1 MLRKLLFT
9 IGIIL
14 SANLLVFSQ
23 SGALKG
29 KVLDKTTR
37 EPLPFVNI
45 VVEVGGTNVGGS
57 ASDFDG
63 AFMIKPIPP
72 GKYDVK
78 ATYIGYKPTMYK
90 GVTIAADNIQFLDIE
105 MESTAQ
111 LLETFEVIDYKVPLI
126 SKDQTTSGASV
137 TSEEIAKMPNRSA
150 NSIASTVG
158 GVFSADGERGRV
170 RGARE
175 DATVMYIDGIRVQ
188 GYSNLPASSIE
199 QVDVVLGGVPA
210 QYGDATGGIINVT
223 TKGPSRTFGAGVE
236 METSEFLDAFGYN
249 RVGLNING
257 PLFSKKDENGKRTTS
272 LLGFF
277 IAGDFNY
284 NQDGRPISSDIYK
297 AKDDYLRSIED
308 NPLRPAPEGAG
319 TYPNVLVY
327 AKKRASK
334 N

>member
-9 IGIIL
+9 LGIIL

-29 KVLDKTTR
+29 KVLDKATR

-63 AFMIKPIPP
+63 NFMIKPIPP

-78 ATYIGYKPTMYK
+78 ATYVGYKPTMYK
-90 GVTIAADNIQFLDIE
+90 GVTIIADQIQFLDIE

-126 SKDQTTSGASV
+126 SKDQTTSGGSV

-158 GVFSADGERGRV
+158 GVFSDRK
-170 RGARE
+170 
-175 DATVMYIDGIRVQ
+175 
-188 GYSNLPASSIE
+188 S
-199 QVDVVLGGVPA
+199 VV
-210 QYGDATGGIINVT
+210 
-223 TKGPSRTFGAGVE
+223 
-236 METSEFLDAFGYN
+236 
-249 RVGLNING
+249 
-257 PLFSKKDENGKRTTS
+257 
-272 LLGFF
+272 
-277 IAGDFNY
+277 
-284 NQDGRPISSDIYK
+284 
-297 AKDDYLRSIED
+297 
-308 NPLRPAPEGAG
+308 
-319 TYPNVLVY
+319 
-327 AKKRASK
+327 
-334 N
+334 